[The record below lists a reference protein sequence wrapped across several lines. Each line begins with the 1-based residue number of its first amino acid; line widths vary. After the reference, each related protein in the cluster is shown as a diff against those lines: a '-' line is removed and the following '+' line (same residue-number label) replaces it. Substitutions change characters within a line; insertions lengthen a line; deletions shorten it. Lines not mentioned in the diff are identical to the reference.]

1 MSTSALRALSGQD
14 RHVARR
20 FSGGLTPELARD
32 VDRAG
37 SGRAWFAEQLRP
49 GRIGDRAGDAID
61 GWFPSLRRTPEQI
74 FDRQVNDVQGAWDVM
89 GDLSRWTV
97 ARRIHSRRQLH
108 EQLVDFWSN
117 LLHVPLMD
125 DSAWFFR
132 VDYDRVIRKHALR
145 SFEDLLIR
153 TTVHPA
159 MGLFLD
165 NAVSTKEAP
174 NENLGREL
182 LELHTVGVDGG
193 YTERDVKHSSRMLTG
208 YRVDLWWPKFRAF
221 YDPKAHHTGRIK
233 VLGFVHPNRDADGR
247 RATRAYLRHLAQH
260 PATARRIA
268 HRLCVRFVH
277 DDPSN
282 DLVRTVAR
290 AYRRNASAI
299 RPTLEAMVDHPEFAE
314 ASRQKIRTPTEDYV
328 ATVRALGIELHRPT
342 SEDSFAN
349 AMLWQYGELG
359 NAPYEWPAPNG
370 YPEAGAAW
378 TSAGRILSGLDL
390 HRTLAA
396 GWWPTEDARVRS
408 LEEWLPAMP
417 ASVGEIIDHVSGLLF
432 GEPPSRGVR
441 AGVATALGLPLEQV
455 VPASQMWST
464 RTLSIVASLLD
475 SPTHLMR

>member
-1 MSTSALRALSGQD
+1 MSSDPFRALLGED

-37 SGRAWFAEQLRP
+37 GGRAWFGEQLRP
-49 GRIGDRAGDAID
+49 ARLEDPAGAAID
-61 GWFPSLRRTPEQI
+61 GWFPSLRRTPQEI
-74 FDRQVNDVQGAWDVM
+74 FDRQQDEVEGAWDVM
-89 GDLSRWTV
+89 ADLSRWTV
-97 ARRIHSRRQLH
+97 ARRIHSRRQLQ

-132 VDYDRVIRKHALR
+132 VDYDRVVRKHALR
-145 SFEDLLIR
+145 SFEELLVR
-153 TTVHPA
+153 TAVHPA

-208 YRVDLWWPKFRAF
+208 YRVDLWWPRFRAF
-221 YDPKAHHTGRIK
+221 YDPRVHHTGRIK
-233 VLGFVHPNRDADGR
+233 VLGFEHRNRDADGR
-247 RATRAYLRHLAQH
+247 PATLAYLRYLARH

-277 DDPSN
+277 DDPSEE
-282 DLVRTVAR
+282 LVGTVAR
-290 AYRRNASAI
+290 AYRRHGSAV

-342 SEDSFAN
+342 SEDSFAS

-370 YPEAGAAW
+370 YPERGAAW
-378 TSAGRILSGLDL
+378 TGAGRILSGLDL

-396 GWWPTEDARVRS
+396 GWWPSKEATIRP
-408 LEEWLPAMP
+408 LNQWLPPLP
-417 ASVGEIIDHVSGLLF
+417 APVGDVIDHVSDQLF
-432 GEPPSRGVR
+432 GERPTPGVR

-455 VPASQMWST
+455 VSAHHLWST

-475 SPTHLMR
+475 SPNHLMR